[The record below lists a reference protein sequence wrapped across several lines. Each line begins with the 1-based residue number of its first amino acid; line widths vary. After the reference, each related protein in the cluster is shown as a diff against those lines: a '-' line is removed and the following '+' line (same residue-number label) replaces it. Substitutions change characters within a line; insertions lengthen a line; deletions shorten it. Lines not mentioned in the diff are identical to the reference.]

1 MPCRNEALHITPF
14 CDSVAAQALP
24 EGTVLDGELLAEVY
38 IGMTRGQDALL
49 IDLGAGE
56 VAGGKSHSKLDLSQ
70 YQLPVIEPSSAELQQ
85 HEDVLSQMDKSSG
98 GKVVFRQATGVA

>member
-1 MPCRNEALHITPF
+1 MCSS
-14 CDSVAAQALP
+14 D
-24 EGTVLDGELLAEVY
+24 LLAEVY

-56 VAGGKSHSKLDLSQ
+56 GTGGKSHQKLDLSQ

-85 HEDVLSQMDKSSG
+85 HEEVLTQMDKSSG